1 MKILL
6 DTHTFIWWDIEPGRL
21 SPRALSLCN
30 DVNNQLVLS
39 VASVWEMEVK
49 IQLGKLRFERPLVQ
63 MLSDQQSQNRLE
75 ILPITLAHALAIET
89 LPLIHKDPFD
99 RLLISQAQVE
109 AMPLISHDSQI
120 AAYPILVEW

>member
-1 MKILL
+1 MKLLL
-6 DTHTFIWWDIEPGRL
+6 DTHTFIWWDMEPGRL
-21 SPRALSLCN
+21 SSRALTLCK
-30 DVNNQLVLS
+30 DINNRLVLS

-49 IQLGKLRFERPLVQ
+49 IQLGKLRFERPLAQ
-63 MLSDQQSQNRLE
+63 MLSEQQNQNRLQ

-99 RLLISQAQVE
+99 RMLISQAQVE
-109 AMPLISHDSQI
+109 AMPLVSHDRQI